1 MFKVLIQECFTIN
14 CTLQVFGPIYGHFQP
29 SFNFRLELN
38 IVDIFQMYP
47 QPFSLL
53 RCENTEV
60 TLLTTPQVVV
70 CFGVGSQQQMLP
82 VNVVL
87 YCVSSYGLVVTQMAV
102 IKQSAIFLQES
113 QNTSFLQQQQKCQM
127 IQVRYL

>member
-1 MFKVLIQECFTIN
+1 
-14 CTLQVFGPIYGHFQP
+14 
-29 SFNFRLELN
+29 
-38 IVDIFQMYP
+38 MYP